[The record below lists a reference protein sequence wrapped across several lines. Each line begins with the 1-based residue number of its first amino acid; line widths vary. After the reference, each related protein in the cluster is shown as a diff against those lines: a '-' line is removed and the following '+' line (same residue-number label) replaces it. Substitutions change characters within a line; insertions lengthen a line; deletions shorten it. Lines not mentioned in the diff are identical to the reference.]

1 MNYGKVGLSILA
13 FVFLGGGAVEAL
25 ESPVPGRSIG
35 GSMPEFGLAPSKLS
49 WSVIEREVVER
60 ILNEG
65 LSKCLS
71 GLSADGEAI
80 ETAELLRQFEFYR
93 RAGADDKLKVVIEDL
108 GKRDKE
114 LDQDL
119 LSTMAAN
126 LIDRREWCSLQ
137 RFLRT
142 FPQAE
147 PDNAHDYAVHQI
159 ENVIGKAGGN
169 QSDLI
174 SLNQWFNQ
182 VSGLDDG
189 KPSLLWLREYLG
201 FLKKKQPESV
211 GTVLARLADI
221 VKENPGNFEYASIYV
236 SLVSEF
242 QPRDRQDLS
251 WLVEKLA
258 LPGVYENYKFGEL
271 LTPVSG
277 MEAVKF
283 YRKALTMKLN
293 DQDLKFMDKYLRNF
307 ASAYFP
313 ETVSER
319 AEEELRLWTRAGLAR
334 ALKESGDVD
343 GAFKVLVSLAKVN
356 KVGMPVYALTELAG
370 QVQSAVGDGTD
381 RELEKQV
388 LGSERASGHSFSYW
402 LSRADYFEGAGDR
415 DMVEKAYARAMAL
428 TDLGSSTTVI
438 YSRVAVVSAYR
449 KYLKRSH
456 SEQAA
461 LAFLWREFD
470 DSDNIRYRGRL
481 LDMVF
486 SDSDSVDSAYRPSS
500 DHRLFEYLDKTS
512 AWRKTEKVLI
522 ERILKDASPS
532 ESSMRSAVSRL
543 YELAR
548 SSGSDSCFK
557 VDSTR
562 AIVLSEALIKFDR
575 GKEAVSLLQASEVG
589 AGASGDVEHKH
600 QSKEINR
607 LLFEAYLSVDDW
619 RRAKQL
625 WKLAAAGMA
634 PLSLSNWAGRIAL
647 GAARTGDKEE
657 ALILWRLKDE
667 IDRTDLSNLKAL
679 ADYGLK
685 AALEQYYGLNI
696 QNNLDLEPDYLKS
709 ARIILKARVS
719 N

>member
-13 FVFLGGGAVEAL
+13 FLSLSGGAVEAL
-25 ESPVPGRSIG
+25 ETPVLSRSTG
-35 GSMPEFGLAPSKLS
+35 GSMPEFGLSPSKLS
-49 WSVIEREVVER
+49 WSVIEREVVDR

-65 LSKCLS
+65 LSECLS
-71 GLSADGEAI
+71 GLSAEREAI
-80 ETAELLRQFEFYR
+80 ETAELLRRFEFYR

-108 GKRDKE
+108 EKRDQE

-119 LSTMAAN
+119 LSTMAAI
-126 LIDRREWCSLQ
+126 LIDRQEWSSLQ
-137 RFLRT
+137 RFLRA
-142 FPQAE
+142 FPQVE
-147 PDNAHDYAVHQI
+147 PDNADEYVAYQI
-159 ENVIGKAGGN
+159 ENLIGKAGDS
-169 QSDLI
+169 QPDLA
-174 SLNQWFNQ
+174 SLKQWFNQ
-182 VSGLDDG
+182 VSGLEGG
-189 KPSLLWLREYLG
+189 KPSLIWLREYLG
-201 FLKKKQPESV
+201 YLKKKEPESV
-211 GTVLARLADI
+211 GTVLAKLADI
-221 VKENPGNFEYASIYV
+221 VKDSPGNFEYAAIYV
-236 SLVSEF
+236 SAVSEF
-242 QPRDRQDLS
+242 QPRERQDLS

-258 LPGVYENYKFGEL
+258 FPGVYENYKFAEL

-277 MEAVKF
+277 TEAVKF

-313 ETVSER
+313 ETVNER

-334 ALKESGDVD
+334 ALKESGDVE

-370 QVQSAVGDGTD
+370 QVQSAVGDCAD

-402 LSRADYFEGAGDR
+402 LSRADYFEGTGDR

-428 TDLGSSTTVI
+428 TELSSSTRVI
-438 YSRVAVVSAYR
+438 YSRVSVISAYR
-449 KYLKRSH
+449 KYLKRSR

-486 SDSDSVDSAYRPSS
+486 AESGYVDPAYRPSS
-500 DHRLFEYLDKTS
+500 DQRLFEYLDKTS
-512 AWRKTEKVLI
+512 VWKKTEKILI
-522 ERILKDASPS
+522 EKILKDASSS
-532 ESSMRSAVSRL
+532 ESSMKSAISRL
-543 YELAR
+543 NELAR
-548 SSGSDSCFK
+548 GSGSASK

-562 AIVLSEALIKFDR
+562 AIVLSEVLIKLDQ
-575 GKEAVSLLQASEVG
+575 GKEAISLLQASEVG
-589 AGASGDVEHKH
+589 AGASGDVEHKQ

-625 WKLAAAGMA
+625 WKVAAAGMA
-634 PLSLSNWAGRIAL
+634 PLSLSDWAGRIAL

-657 ALILWRLKDE
+657 ALKLWRLKDE

-685 AALEQYYGLNI
+685 AALENYYLLNI

-709 ARIILKARVS
+709 ARIILNSIESK
-719 N
+719 

>member
-1 MNYGKVGLSILA
+1 
-13 FVFLGGGAVEAL
+13 
-25 ESPVPGRSIG
+25 
-35 GSMPEFGLAPSKLS
+35 
-49 WSVIEREVVER
+49 
-60 ILNEG
+60 
-65 LSKCLS
+65 
-71 GLSADGEAI
+71 
-80 ETAELLRQFEFYR
+80 R
-93 RAGADDKLKVVIEDL
+93 RAGADDRLMVVIDDL
-108 GKRDKE
+108 KKRDKE

-119 LSTMAAN
+119 LSTMAAI

-137 RFLRT
+137 RFLRA

-147 PDNAHDYAVHQI
+147 PDNAHDYVVHQI
-159 ENVIGKAGGN
+159 ENVLGKAGVS
-169 QSDLI
+169 QSDLTG
-174 SLNQWFNQ
+174 LNQWFNQ

-189 KPSLLWLREYLG
+189 NPSLVWLREYLG

-211 GTVLARLADI
+211 GTVLAKLADI

-242 QPRDRQDLS
+242 QPRERQDLS

-258 LPGVYENYKFGEL
+258 FPGVYENYKFGEL

-293 DQDLKFMDKYLRNF
+293 DQDRKFMDKYLRNF

-313 ETVSER
+313 ETVNER

-370 QVQSAVGDGTD
+370 QVQSTVGDGTD

-449 KYLKRSH
+449 KNLKRRR

-512 AWRKTEKVLI
+512 AWKKTEKVLI

-548 SSGSDSCFK
+548 SSGSDSGFK

-575 GKEAVSLLQASEVG
+575 GKEAVSLLQLSKAGAGAG

-625 WKLAAAGMA
+625 WKVAAAGMA
-634 PLSLSNWAGRIAL
+634 PLTLSDWAGRIAL
-647 GAARTGDKEE
+647 GAARTGGKEE
-657 ALILWRLKDE
+657 ALNLWRLKDE

-685 AALEQYYGLNI
+685 AALEKYYGLNI

-709 ARIILKARVS
+709 ARIILNSIKS